1 MRPDVDAY
9 RRARVIREG
18 CKHML
23 GCKCDPP
30 YWLRA
35 STAAEQAHE
44 ASLTT
49 PKPVELDY
57 EQLREF
63 AP

>member
-1 MRPDVDAY
+1 MTLDAY
-9 RRARVIREG
+9 RRARVVRDG

-35 STAAEQAHE
+35 STPAEESHE
-44 ASLTT
+44 ALM
-49 PKPVELDY
+49 KPAQLSELDY
-57 EQLREF
+57 DQLREF

>member
-1 MRPDVDAY
+1 MTHTYDAY
-9 RRARVIREG
+9 RRARVVRDG

-23 GCKCDPP
+23 GCKCEPP

-35 STAAEQAHE
+35 STAAEEAHE
-44 ASLTT
+44 ALMK
-49 PKPVELDY
+49 PDQPVELDY
-57 EQLREF
+57 DQLKEF